1 MYYREYRPQTL
12 QDIDNEKRK
21 ALMTQLLSHPQHIPH
36 AFLFSGSKGTGK
48 TSTARIIAKV
58 LNCERNMFADK
69 KSKQV
74 VDACGTCDTCKAISA
89 GSFLDVHELDG
100 ASNRGVDDVRAL
112 REEVKFAPVQ
122 GRYKLY
128 IIDEAH
134 MLTKEAFNALLKTL
148 EEPPRHVVFILATTE
163 EEKIPDTIMSRC
175 IPITF
180 NRATH
185 EELLVSLERIA
196 KGEGLRLS
204 KDAFLL
210 IAKAAR
216 GSFRDAAKLL
226 EMAVQGTDNSI
237 EAITAMLETQGKKG
251 STELLTALLAHD
263 EKKAITWLS
272 AFEKRGGSA
281 KLLMESL
288 FDELHELLLAKNE
301 LETASVVSK
310 AVLDKTSKADI
321 AGLTKKLINCYAQ
334 TKYSPI
340 EILPLMIAVSSF
352 CEDKK
357 SRS

>member
-1 MYYREYRPQTL
+1 MYYRKYRPQTL
-12 QDIDNEKRK
+12 QNIDNEKRK
-21 ALMTQLLSHPQHIPH
+21 ALITQLLSHPQHIPH

-69 KSKQV
+69 KSKE
-74 VDACGTCDTCKAISA
+74 VDACGVCDTCKAITA

-148 EEPPRHVVFILATTE
+148 EEPPHHVVFILATTE
-163 EEKIPDTIMSRC
+163 EEKIPDTILSRC

-196 KGEGLRLS
+196 KGEGLQVAKEALS
-204 KDAFLL
+204 V

-216 GSFRDAAKLL
+216 GSFRDGAKLL
-226 EMAVQGTDNSI
+226 EMATQGTDNSI

-251 STELLTALLAHD
+251 STELLVALLEHN
-263 EKKAITWLS
+263 EKRTMVWLS

-288 FDELHELLLAKNE
+288 FDELHELLLAKNV
-301 LETASVVSK
+301 LETASVIPKV
-310 AVLDKTSKADI
+310 VLDKTTKADI
-321 AGLTKKLINCYAQ
+321 ASLTKKLIDAYAQ

-340 EILPLMIAVSSF
+340 EMLPLMIAVSSF

-357 SRS
+357 N

>member
-1 MYYREYRPQTL
+1 MYYRKYRPQTL
-12 QDIDNEKRK
+12 QDIDNEKRR
-21 ALMTQLLSHPQHIPH
+21 ALITQLLSRPQHIPH

-69 KSKQV
+69 KNKA
-74 VDACGTCDTCKAISA
+74 VDACGICDTCKAIAA
-89 GSFLDVHELDG
+89 GSFLDVHELDA

-148 EEPPRHVVFILATTE
+148 EEPPHHVVFILATTE
-163 EEKIPDTIMSRC
+163 EEKIPDTILSRC
-175 IPITF
+175 IPVAF

-196 KGEGLRLS
+196 TGEGLRVAKEALG
-204 KDAFLL
+204 A
-210 IAKAAR
+210 IANAAR
-216 GSFRDAAKLL
+216 GSFRDGAKLL
-226 EMAVQGTDNSI
+226 EMAAQGTDSSV

-251 STELLTALLAHD
+251 SIELLLALLERN
-263 EKKAITWLS
+263 EKKALLFLS
-272 AFEKRGGSA
+272 SFEKRGGSA

-288 FDELHELLLAKNE
+288 FDELHQLLLLKNG
-301 LETASVVSK
+301 LESTAAVPK
-310 AVLDKTSKADI
+310 TVLDATTKADI
-321 AGLTKKLINCYAQ
+321 AGLTKRLIDAYSQ

-340 EILPLMIAVSSF
+340 EILPLMIAASSF

-357 SRS
+357 N